1 MRSLLTCTFYSGH
14 LNAFAVVLINLKNR
28 NGIIWL
34 LVCLNL
40 FLGKLFF
47 FCTLEDVDE
56 VCMTSNNL
64 APWFRLSDKGT
75 LPPRNRKCY
84 LHKLMF
90 EN

>member
-1 MRSLLTCTFYSGH
+1 MLESLSRET
-14 LNAFAVVLINLKNR
+14 
-28 NGIIWL
+28 
-34 LVCLNL
+34 
-40 FLGKLFF
+40 FF
-47 FCTLEDVDE
+47 FCMLEDVDE
-56 VCMTSNNL
+56 VCMTSNM

>member
-1 MRSLLTCTFYSGH
+1 MLESLSRET
-14 LNAFAVVLINLKNR
+14 
-28 NGIIWL
+28 
-34 LVCLNL
+34 
-40 FLGKLFF
+40 FF
-47 FCTLEDVDE
+47 FCMLEDVDE